1 MSGENIVI
9 VEELRNAV
17 YVDEQ
22 QPNFITVSVNGSPL
36 RAMSTKIVYGVGAPD
51 DDFGGIGDYYIN
63 IESGEFYGPKTD
75 LGWLDEPFFTAVTT
89 VTQQNERHVHP
100 QGSPSATWTIT
111 HVLGGRP
118 SVTVVDTAGTVVIG
132 EVTYNSNTQVT
143 VTFTSAFS
151 GFAYLT

>member
-75 LGWLDEPFFTAVTT
+75 LGWPDEPFFTAVTT
-89 VTQQNERHVHP
+89 MVAV
-100 QGSPSATWTIT
+100 SMI
-111 HVLGGRP
+111 
-118 SVTVVDTAGTVVIG
+118 
-132 EVTYNSNTQVT
+132 
-143 VTFTSAFS
+143 
-151 GFAYLT
+151 